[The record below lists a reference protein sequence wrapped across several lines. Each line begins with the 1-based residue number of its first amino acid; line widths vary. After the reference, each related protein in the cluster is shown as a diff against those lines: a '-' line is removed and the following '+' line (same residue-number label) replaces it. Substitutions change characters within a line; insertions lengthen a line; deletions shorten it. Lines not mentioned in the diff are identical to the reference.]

1 MHAAALCQP
10 RSLPLAG
17 HWLSSGRPSAMGFS
31 VTDRSRHKEYKML
44 SLTYL
49 QAADNLEWSTKANRQ
64 AWLGDQPA
72 SRGLAWLG
80 LQLSAISV
88 TVGDRITWFL
98 HYYRRYRVRWP
109 GGVVVRA
116 LGFRLKGR
124 GFDSRSRA
132 FRQQPW
138 ASCSHS
144 CASVTEQYN
153 LVPVKGR

>member
-1 MHAAALCQP
+1 MPA
-10 RSLPLAG
+10 SLAG

-49 QAADNLEWSTKANRQ
+49 QAADNFEWSTKANRH

-98 HYYRRYRVRWP
+98 HYYRRRYRVRWP

-132 FRQQPW
+132 FR
-138 ASCSHS
+138 
-144 CASVTEQYN
+144 
-153 LVPVKGR
+153 